1 MRLKVVVLTLL
12 TVALYAA
19 GRHQQ
24 RLKLLRDTVNY
35 QNVRETYFRVNQKY
49 KFKYDGQVKIG
60 VPDHSNQNSASR
72 FRADVTLV
80 KRSDEHF
87 IIRMNNIRVGK
98 QLANMEDQDEIAPL
112 EQFEPAEIKQSDLR
126 TLELPVEFT
135 YAEGQVQDL
144 VFQQD
149 DEEWSENLKRGVIN
163 LFQIKLQSTDR
174 TSMEEEQAA
183 LNRIDTESKTD
194 VGTAYRTREKT
205 VEGEC
210 DTMYTV
216 SAIDD
221 NDSEQ
226 GSRMLVTKA
235 IDMDSCRRRP
245 EVWRNFQFIS
255 SCPRCQRLPGSGE
268 RSIESS
274 TTIRYQIRG
283 KRDKF
288 LIERAELCNDHVI
301 AQQNADESAVV
312 VKIRATLKL
321 VSSQESNEASS
332 EMSNF
337 PATGQRVSDLV
348 YSTRDDEDFD
358 RFYAEGDQH
367 YRDRLFSQWQQ
378 GQDKSAALAEMIMK
392 MMRHMKDTAD
402 EKANR
407 YFYKAVQL
415 MRHMSESEIRSTNE
429 YYFGRQQSGPLTPE
443 ERERARNIMPNLL
456 AQAGT
461 LNSFRQLA
469 DKIENGEIDPL
480 KAAVV
485 ITTMMNAPRVS
496 KEIITEMMRLEKS
509 QTFQRNEQLKRAILL
524 TAGSMMRTM
533 CAPQRQRSQQRQ
545 QSQNRDDMR
554 TDNTNEQ
561 RCNSEIKQRF
571 VRMIADRWAANDRW
585 EDKVLLIRTLG
596 NAGLDVSISEL
607 ESIIRNQDRR
617 NSAAIRLEAI
627 LALRHIKDSLPQK
640 TKNIL
645 LSAAA
650 NRMESSAVR
659 MAAIQLLLQQNPD
672 RMTIDQIG
680 VIINHDPNRRV
691 ASFAYRLIRRLA
703 DSDQPCYE
711 ENKLKLQTVAKSV
724 RRRNLQLPHSDM
736 IFESL
741 YDREK
746 KAGFDFF
753 IMPMYDMDDM
763 VPKFMRAGINMVER
777 GERNRN
783 LLALEIGTSSL
794 SNVISELLP
803 SIEQNRQG
811 GNTEIKMKLRRMA
824 EQTRRNR
831 NRDSRQQQQTRA
843 WMSMKFRN
851 QDIML
856 LTLNENRLKQL
867 MQENRGME
875 SLLLLIAKMAT
886 TRQGS
891 ISIDEATLL
900 RETIVKIPTA
910 IGSQLSIRR
919 KAPATFSAHGQ
930 ASIERNMPIEANIK
944 ARISSTIS
952 MVTDVRSTTPIS
964 TNGIYLIKNIKAT
977 VPVDM
982 TISIDHKQE
991 DEQLKIQM
999 RNPEAYKDLI
1009 KLESRPVIYYK
1020 RSQNPLAEGEE
1031 KTVVAERNVRME
1043 SRCIRGPL
1051 FGSEIC
1057 VRGVITTPMCNHNKL
1072 LHYQAPWFGPN
1083 KVVMSVNADGRNSK
1097 QASDQQRLH
1106 NDNQPRRVTISA
1118 YVRRT
1123 TESENDDGI
1132 NRQVG
1137 LSIRSDSMQNKLE
1150 VEYEISSRSMIPTK
1164 IDAKWQRQGY
1174 GGQRQEICI
1183 NMKTQGQGNDQ
1194 RSEQTRRSRDIN
1206 INWGQQCNDENYIK
1220 TRIETASRRKVYRDQ
1235 WRSDAMQ
1242 DDDEERDQ
1250 KQIGYSVSK
1259 EETAGYKIQI
1269 QHRNVPEWAADR
1281 AEELIRMITSTNY
1294 WSSEV
1299 ENKRQRY
1306 DAAER
1311 NRQTY
1316 EQPREGEVRIQAIMR
1331 NEDKADVKIQTPRKT
1346 IRLNN
1351 VYIPTLLRRETYR
1364 RSNLMRFMNLYM
1376 GNKHTKGTCQIRQNS
1391 ITTFDGAT
1399 YRIPFSDCYTILAR
1413 DSEEDPKFAIMAR
1426 RSREQQDKKI
1436 VKLMTSDHEIELI
1449 PERQGGIEVKVDGQR
1464 WDDQQAK
1471 HHRAMRIRQR
1481 ENEVTVDLKRPN
1493 VDVHYDGNEI
1503 TIRVSDKYHGRQTG
1517 MCGNLNA
1524 DWSDEFPMSNQK
1536 NRDDIWEMFNEMT
1549 IKTDSCQH
1557 PQRQDRDDSQQFD
1570 SYDSDSDSDSDDNWE
1585 MARQHRSDDDVSY
1598 DDEEESS
1605 IFDSD
1610 REQQRRDQGRNQNYR
1625 SLAIDDVLTETAPI
1639 RRNKVIDSRG
1649 RKCISM
1655 RPIERCPE
1663 HGYTARGE
1671 REEKEVPYTC
1681 LKANDELYH
1690 KIGQMQRQGMSM
1702 DLSNRERSFTRKETV
1717 PRKCIAIV

>member
-1 MRLKVVVLTLL
+1 MGLKVVILTLL
-12 TVALYAA
+12 AFALYAA

-35 QNVRETYFRVNQKY
+35 QNVQESYFRINQKY
-49 KFKYDGQVKIG
+49 KFKYNGQVKIG
-60 VPDHSNQNSASR
+60 VPDHSNQNSMTR
-72 FRADVTLV
+72 FTAEVTLV
-80 KRSDEHF
+80 KRSEEHF
-87 IIRMNNIRVGK
+87 IIRVNNIRLGK
-98 QLANMEDQDEIAPL
+98 QLGNSKDQDEMASFEEL
-112 EQFEPAEIKQSDLR
+112 EPVEIKQSDLKI
-126 TLELPVEFT
+126 LELPVEFT

-149 DEEWSENLKRGVIN
+149 DEEWSENLKRGIIN

-174 TSMEEEQAA
+174 TSMEEEQSA
-183 LNRIDTESKTD
+183 LNRIDTESKTN

-221 NDSEQ
+221 DDDDNSER

-235 IDMDSCRRRP
+235 IDMKSCQRRP
-245 EVWRNFQFIS
+245 EVWWNFQFIS
-255 SCPRCQRLPGSGE
+255 PCPRCHQLPRSGE
-268 RSIESS
+268 RSVESS

-288 LIERAELCNDHVI
+288 LIERVELSNDHVI

-312 VKIRATLKL
+312 VKIKASLKL
-321 VSSQESNEASS
+321 VSSQESNDGSS

-337 PATGQRVSDLV
+337 PATGQRVSDLI
-348 YSTRDDEDFD
+348 YSTRDDEHFD

-367 YRDRLFSQWQQ
+367 YNDRLFSRRQK
-378 GQDKSAALAEMIMK
+378 GQDKSAALAEIIMK

-415 MRHMSESEIRSTNE
+415 MRYMSESEIRSTNE
-429 YYFGRQQSGPLTPE
+429 HHFGRQQSGMLTPE

-461 LNSFRQLA
+461 LSSFRQLA
-469 DKIENGEIDPL
+469 DKIANGEINPL
-480 KAAVV
+480 KAAIV
-485 ITTMMNAPRVS
+485 ITTMMDTPRVS
-496 KEIITEMMRLEKS
+496 KEIITELMRLDES
-509 QTFQRNEQLKRAILL
+509 QTVQRNEQLRRAILL

-533 CAPQRQRSQQRQ
+533 CAPQRHQRQQRQ
-545 QSQNRDDMR
+545 ESQNRDDIR
-554 TDNTNEQ
+554 TDNSNHQ
-561 RCNSEIKQRF
+561 RCDSEIKQRF
-571 VRMIADRWAANDRW
+571 VRTIADRLAASDRW
-585 EDKVLLIRTLG
+585 EDQVILIRALG

-617 NSAAIRLEAI
+617 NPAAIRLEAI

-659 MAAIQLLLQQNPD
+659 MAAIQMLLQQNPD

-691 ASFAYRLIRRLA
+691 ASFAYKLIRRLA
-703 DSDQPCYE
+703 DSNQPCYE
-711 ENKLKLQTVAKSV
+711 ENKQKLQTVAKSV

-736 IFESL
+736 IFESV

-746 KAGFDFF
+746 KTGFDFF
-753 IMPMYDMDDM
+753 IMPMYDMDDI

-783 LLALEIGTSSL
+783 LFALEIGTSSL
-794 SNVISELLP
+794 SNIISELLP
-803 SIEQNRQG
+803 DIEQNQRG

-824 EQTRRNR
+824 EETRRNG
-831 NRDSRQQQQTRA
+831 NRGSRQQQQQRQQQQRQTKA

-856 LTLNENRLKQL
+856 LTFNEDRLKQL
-867 MQENRGME
+867 TQQNRGAE
-875 SLLLLIAKMAT
+875 SLLLLIAKMASN
-886 TRQGS
+886 RQGS

-900 RETIVKIPTA
+900 RETVVKIPTA

-919 KAPATFSAHGQ
+919 KAPAIFSAHGQ
-930 ASIERNMPIEANIK
+930 ASIGRNIPIQADIR
-944 ARISSTIS
+944 ARISTTIS
-952 MVTDVRSTTPIS
+952 MVTDVSSRTPIS

-982 TISIDHKQE
+982 TISLDHRQE

-999 RNPEAYKDLI
+999 RNHEGYKDLL
-1009 KLESRPVIYYK
+1009 KLESRPVIYYM
-1020 RSQNPLAEGEE
+1020 RSQNPLAEAEE
-1031 KTVVAERNVRME
+1031 KTVVAEKNVRME
-1043 SRCIRGPL
+1043 SFKRCMRGPL

-1057 VRGVITTPMCNHNKL
+1057 MRGVITTPMCNHNKL
-1072 LHYQAPWFGPN
+1072 LHYMAPWFGPN
-1083 KVVMSVNADGRNSK
+1083 KV
-1097 QASDQQRLH
+1097 
-1106 NDNQPRRVTISA
+1106 TISA
-1118 YVRRT
+1118 YMRRT
-1123 TESENDDGI
+1123 EENE
-1132 NRQVG
+1132 NENENSRQVG
-1137 LSIRSDSMQNKLE
+1137 LTIRSDSMQNKLE
-1150 VEYEISSRSMIPTK
+1150 LEYETSSRSLIPTK
-1164 IDAKWQRQGY
+1164 VDAKLQRQGHD
-1174 GGQRQEICI
+1174 GQRQEICI
-1183 NMKTQGQGNDQ
+1183 NMKTQGKENDQ
-1194 RSEQTRRSRDIN
+1194 RSEQTRRSSDIN
-1206 INWGQQCNDENYIK
+1206 INWGTQCNDENYIK
-1220 TRIETASRRKVYRDQ
+1220 ARIETASRRNVIWEQRQSNAIQEDN
-1235 WRSDAMQ
+1235 
-1242 DDDEERDQ
+1242 EERDQ
-1250 KQIGYSVSK
+1250 KQIGYGVSS

-1269 QHRNVPEWAADR
+1269 QHRNVPEWAVDK
-1281 AEELIRMITSTNY
+1281 AEDIIRMLTSMNY
-1294 WSSEV
+1294 WSTEI

-1306 DAAER
+1306 DSAER
-1311 NRQTY
+1311 NRQRD
-1316 EQPREGEVRIQAIMR
+1316 EQSRAGEVRIQAIMR

-1346 IRLNN
+1346 IRMNN
-1351 VYIPTLLRRETYR
+1351 VYIPTLLRKETYR
-1364 RSNLMRFMNLYM
+1364 RSNFMRLMNLYM
-1376 GNKHTKGTCQIRQNS
+1376 GNKHAKGTCQIRQNS
-1391 ITTFDGAT
+1391 ITTFDGAI
-1399 YRIPFSDCYTILAR
+1399 YRIPFSSCYTILAR

-1426 RSREQQDKKI
+1426 RSREQPDKKV

-1449 PERQGGIEVKVDGQR
+1449 PERGGGIEVKVDGQR
-1464 WDDQQAK
+1464 WDDQQSK
-1471 HHRAMRIRQR
+1471 HHRAMRIRKR

-1524 DWSDEFPMSNQK
+1524 DSSDEFSKSNQK
-1536 NRDDIWEMFNEMT
+1536 NRDDIWETFNEMT
-1549 IKTDSCQH
+1549 IRTDDCQH
-1557 PQRQDRDDSQQFD
+1557 PQRQEQDDSQQFD
-1570 SYDSDSDSDSDDNWE
+1570 SYDSDSDSNSYDSWE
-1585 MARQHRSDDDVSY
+1585 MARQHRSDDSISY

-1605 IFDSD
+1605 MFDSD
-1610 REQQRRDQGRNQNYR
+1610 QQQQQRRDQERNQHYR
-1625 SLAIDDVLTETAPI
+1625 SLAIDDVLTETAPV

-1655 RPIERCPE
+1655 RPIESCPE

-1671 REEKEVPYTC
+1671 KEEKEVPYTC

-1690 KIGQMQRQGMSM
+1690 KIGRMQRQGTPM
-1702 DLSNRERSFTRKETV
+1702 DLSNSEMSFTRKETV
-1717 PRKCIAIV
+1717 PRKCISIV